1 MFFSWDFLLREDLL
15 PYAYVIISTICIV
28 LAIQQLMAVCTRA
41 RMVAVVH
48 VIDGYIPRFTLK
60 LELKKSLSM
69 FLIAFIGVMVMRYMD
84 PVEDITAIP
93 VRNVLDSTTFD
104 AWGEYR
110 PVPKKKS
117 FEVDLSD
124 ETERKSALYL
134 MDHMELRIPD
144 GHDFVAASEFGSNR
158 RVIFSRKY
166 KHILNPKI
174 IQHGDQRKWIKC
186 NGAVHTHYTS
196 IKISYRD
203 KSLGEPQVLS
213 LTNQEALQIQ
223 CMFVLFNV

>member
-1 MFFSWDFLLREDLL
+1 MNFSLDVLWREDWKQ
-15 PYAYVIISTICIV
+15 YYISIATICVV
-28 LAIQQLMAVCTRA
+28 LGVQQLMLVCTRA
-41 RMVAVVH
+41 RLFGFVKSV
-48 VIDGYIPRFTLK
+48 DSYIPRYSVK
-60 LELKKSLSM
+60 SELKKSLMM
-69 FLIAFIGVMVMRYMD
+69 FLLAFVSVLVMRYMD
-84 PVEDITAIP
+84 PVEDITTIP
-93 VRNVLDSTTFD
+93 VRNVLDSTAFD

-166 KHILNPKI
+166 KHMVNPKI
-174 IQHGDQRKWIKC
+174 IQHGEQRKWIKC

-196 IKISYRD
+196 IKIAYRD
-203 KSLGEPQVLS
+203 KRLGEPQVLS
-213 LTNQEALQIQ
+213 LNNQEALQIQ
-223 CMFVLFNV
+223 CTFVLFNV